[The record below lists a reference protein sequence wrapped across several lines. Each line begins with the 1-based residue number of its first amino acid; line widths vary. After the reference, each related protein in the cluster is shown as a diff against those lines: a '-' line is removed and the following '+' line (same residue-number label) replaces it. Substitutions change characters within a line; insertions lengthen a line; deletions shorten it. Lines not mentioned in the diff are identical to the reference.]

1 MLFLAFFTFFFLLAS
16 GTPQYMLQVF
26 AAIWYCESKCKTKM
40 ISTFC
45 SGQDGWVWFGLV
57 SQSFQ
62 GCRTRVF
69 ANAYFEAII
78 SGRFFSS
85 IFYLLHGTSWRC
97 VERPAA
103 EGKVLLP
110 RMNGNWFPVYED
122 DSCDDDDEADADV
135 LSSISSIFLIQSH
148 RVAD

>member
-1 MLFLAFFTFFFLLAS
+1 MLFLAFFTFFFFWPLARRNICCKFLLPFGTAS
-16 GTPQYMLQVF
+16 PSARPKWYQLF
-26 AAIWYCESKCKTKM
+26 ALVKTV
-40 ISTFC
+40 
-45 SGQDGWVWFGLV
+45 GFGLAWFRKV
-57 SQSFQ
+57 FRVAGLGFLPMHTLRLLFQ
-62 GCRTRVF
+62 
-69 ANAYFEAII
+69 AA
-78 SGRFFSS
+78 FFS
-85 IFYLLHGTSWRC
+85 IFYSLHGTSWRC

-122 DSCDDDDEADADV
+122 DSCGDDDEADADV